1 MKLTKAQIE
10 MVKGEV
16 IAYAEMNLGCDNEE
30 AKIIAKD
37 YLSDIVADIEETA
50 DWSNLN
56 DDEVCLGDGDIYIA
70 IGRCLADYEETDE
83 DNYDMD

>member
-37 YLSDIVADIEETA
+37 YLYDIVTDIEETA

-56 DDEVCLGDGDIYIA
+56 DDEVCIGDIHIA

-83 DNYDMD
+83 DNYNMD